1 MMITESTNVTI
12 TFITNIVSKNTK
24 FFAKKNN
31 NHQNGKLGYY
41 SGIHKKQLLVQDTLN
56 YSCLLEKDKRKN
68 YLQNIP
74 KISKNYLHT
83 LFF

>member
-1 MMITESTNVTI
+1 MQ
-12 TFITNIVSKNTK
+12 
-24 FFAKKNN
+24 KKNN